1 MVGYL
6 FFAEYC
12 RTLLMA
18 FFRWSWMSHWD
29 LRSYSFHLG
38 SFIHFMLFFKLC
50 SYQLLRLSNLYY
62 LHDLRCL
69 ICYSRMFS
77 IKSKRTEKPMQLSD
91 YRRIEN
97 ELQQQIKQAT
107 ISHVPGESLS
117 RKGWSTGCLGTNRN
131 KTSEIVAYWF
141 ALFMII
147 RY

>member
-1 MVGYL
+1 
-6 FFAEYC
+6 
-12 RTLLMA
+12 
-18 FFRWSWMSHWD
+18 
-29 LRSYSFHLG
+29 
-38 SFIHFMLFFKLC
+38 
-50 SYQLLRLSNLYY
+50 
-62 LHDLRCL
+62 
-69 ICYSRMFS
+69 MFS

-141 ALFMII
+141 VLFMII
-147 RY
+147 RYWYSYSVLIDDSDDEFHAFEPSSPEKIDAECMASNHHPPSTGPAS